1 MRRHRLI
8 RGFTVACA
16 FWCALLI
23 GAVGI
28 GNISDYKAM
37 INDVLGVNASFSGSA
52 DDYAFVSEYEDTI
65 SLLTERKRIAE
76 QIGEEGSVLLKNDGA
91 LPMNATSS
99 TPKRVTVLGSRAYTY
114 DANGNLRDSSLAFY
128 GGIVGSP
135 IRQQTVTVKEGKINL
150 PITLENAFAS
160 EHMEINPAL
169 VQTYTGK
176 NFPSLVK
183 GSEANGS
190 SGDAFSINEPS
201 ISLADCGNYG
211 NYSDACF
218 VVIGRASGE
227 GREYLPGQQG
237 IENKND
243 GSKSALGLSNDERNL
258 IRIANQIA
266 PGKVIVLINSAVA
279 MEIEDLKNDDLLNER
294 LGITDK
300 NERVSVNA
308 VLWIGLPGSYGMNGV
323 ARVISGTVS
332 PSGHLSDTYAVDA
345 SASPAAIN
353 FGTTSS
359 KGDFTWNS
367 SYFTGND
374 NAHYVVLAE
383 DLYTGYYYY
392 ETRYAD
398 IVENNRGNA
407 SSTKGGMGYG
417 EPQNA
422 TEWKYEYEV
431 SYSFGYGLSYTT
443 FEQSIVANSFT
454 ADYDNKTVSVDVL
467 VKNTGN
473 VKAKSA
479 VQLYMQS
486 PYTKYDIE
494 HGVEKSAI
502 QLVAVDKVELEP
514 GEETTVTLTT
524 YMKYLGSYD
533 KTVSHDG
540 VTGGYILEN
549 DDYYFAIGNGA
560 HEALN
565 NVLAARG
572 FGDSNKIF
580 VENNPSFKIE
590 NGTAV
595 WRPELEFT
603 SAGINATLLSVSEG
617 GKTIEN
623 QLADADY
630 NYFKNNTVTYLSRNA
645 WDTTFPEPYARLGVT
660 NEMELY
666 LNNRVYQLQYG
677 SSNVEFGVDHSED
690 EDENGVPYKNLT
702 IADMKLA
709 DFDDERW
716 DYLIAQ
722 ITFDEAWALAPYGGT
737 SCNMFLSVNAP
748 EVWQIDGPNGNITRS
763 LGNKANKDGN
773 LMVVSNNDP
782 NADYMSADM
791 PCEPMTAATFNPD
804 LLEEQGK
811 AYGEDML
818 WSRNGIIWAPGM
830 NLHRTPFNSRNHEY
844 YSEDPM
850 LTNILGTRF
859 VRGGLSKGAIL
870 AAKHFAF
877 NTQESFREGLSQMM
891 EEQSARELELRAFQG
906 IFEDVNYVNP
916 TSGTEHD
923 ALGLMSSFSRI
934 GVCGVNAHTGLM
946 KNILRG
952 EWGFKGL
959 SSTDM
964 VVGGKFFN
972 PQDAVI
978 NNVTFMATS
987 NGDNLLNSY
996 WPEYNNKDNVK
1007 NDPALCQALHENMHY
1022 YMYALANSSALN
1034 GISPDTVM
1042 TEPVYWWQTALVVGS
1057 AVLGTATVGL
1067 IVLACILKLRN
1078 KEDGILPNKIRVYKP
1093 LGGFILLAIGLM
1105 FAIVAFALYF
1115 ATYGALGYSHD
1126 YWVIAMVVIALWSFV
1141 CLLVNG
1147 LLAGNKP
1154 FFLDFFYVILAFT
1167 LTYATIRFI
1176 TPCLSPIGIYFTVHN
1191 MGDVEANALGVPR
1204 AIAAVVFFLLTIV
1217 CLRVASFIKLMQE
1230 KKEVGNVEKK

>member
-1 MRRHRLI
+1 MKKYKII
-8 RGFTVACA
+8 RGFTVVCA
-16 FWCALLI
+16 FLCALLI
-23 GAVGI
+23 GAGEI
-28 GNISDYKAM
+28 GKISDYKAM
-37 INDVLGVNASFSGSA
+37 INDVLGVSSSFSGSA
-52 DDYAFVSEYEDTI
+52 EDYAFTSDYEDTI

-76 QIGEEGSVLLKNDGA
+76 QIGEEGTVLLKNDGA

-99 TPKRVTVLGSRAYTY
+99 TPKKVTVLGSRAYTY
-114 DANGNLRDSSLAFY
+114 DSNGNLRDTSLAFY

-150 PITLENAFAS
+150 PITLENAFAN
-160 EHMEINPAL
+160 EFMKINPAL
-169 VQTYTGK
+169 VKAYTGK
-176 NFPSLVK
+176 NFPSKVE

-190 SGDAFSINEPS
+190 SGGPFSVNEPKIS
-201 ISLADCGNYG
+201 IEECGDYRE
-211 NYSDACF
+211 YSDACF
-218 VVIGRASGE
+218 VVIGRMSGE
-227 GREYLPGQQG
+227 GREYLPGQLG
-237 IENKND
+237 IADKSD

-258 IRIANQIA
+258 ITLANQIA

-279 MEIEDLKNDDLLNER
+279 MEIDELKNSDN
-294 LGITDK
+294 
-300 NERVSVNA
+300 VNA
-308 VLWIGLPGSYGMNGV
+308 VMWIGLPGSYGMNGV
-323 ARVISGTVS
+323 ARVISGTAS

-345 SASPAAIN
+345 SVSPAAIN
-353 FGTTSS
+353 FGVTSAD
-359 KGDFTWNS
+359 GGYFTWSDSRFNN
-367 SYFTGND
+367 ND

-398 IVENNRGNA
+398 TVERRGNA
-407 SSTKGGMGYG
+407 SAPVGMGYG
-417 EPQNA
+417 EPSNA
-422 TEWKYEYEV
+422 TEWKYENEV

-443 FEQSIVANSFT
+443 FEQKIVAGSLK
-454 ADYDNKTVSVDVL
+454 ADYDSKTISVDVL
-467 VKNTGN
+467 VKNTGA
-473 VKAKSA
+473 VTAKSV

-486 PYTKYDIE
+486 PYTKYDID
-494 HGVEKSAI
+494 HGIEKSAI
-502 QLVAVDKVELEP
+502 QLVAVGKVELEA
-514 GEETTVTLTT
+514 GEEKTVTLQT
-524 YMKYLGSYD
+524 YMKYLASYD

-549 DDYYFAIGNGA
+549 DNYFFSIGNGA

-572 FGDSNKIF
+572 
-580 VENNPSFKIE
+580 IE
-590 NGTAV
+590 EDRLFLEEGSSINHEGTAV

-603 SAGINATLLSVSEG
+603 NGVNATLLSVSEG
-617 GKTIEN
+617 GKIIEN
-623 QLADADY
+623 QLSDADY
-630 NYFKNNTVTYLSRNA
+630 NYFNSNTVTYLSRNA
-645 WDTTFPEPYARLGVT
+645 WDTTFPVAYTKLRVT
-660 NEMELY
+660 SGMELY
-666 LNNRVYQLQYG
+666 LNNRVYQLQSG

-690 EDENGVPYKNLT
+690 EDENGVPYENLS

-709 DFDDERW
+709 AFDDERW
-716 DYLIAQ
+716 EYLIVQ

-763 LGNKANKDGN
+763 LGNKANKDGDI
-773 LMVVSNNDP
+773 MVVSKNDP

-791 PCEPMTAATFNPD
+791 PCEPMTAATFNPE

-818 WSRNGIIWAPGM
+818 WSRNGMIWAPGM

-964 VVGGKFFN
+964 VVGGRFFN

-1007 NDPALCQALHENMHY
+1007 NDPALCQALQENMHY
-1022 YMYALANSSALN
+1022 YMYAIANSSALN

-1042 TEPVYWWQTALVVGS
+1042 TVPVYWWQTALVVGS
-1057 AVLGTATVGL
+1057 AVLGAASVGL
-1067 IVLACILKLRN
+1067 MAWATAIKLR
-1078 KEDGILPNKIRVYKP
+1078 KRKTTTE
-1093 LGGFILLAIGLM
+1093 
-1105 FAIVAFALYF
+1105 
-1115 ATYGALGYSHD
+1115 T
-1126 YWVIAMVVIALWSFV
+1126 
-1141 CLLVNG
+1141 
-1147 LLAGNKP
+1147 
-1154 FFLDFFYVILAFT
+1154 T
-1167 LTYATIRFI
+1167 E
-1176 TPCLSPIGIYFTVHN
+1176 
-1191 MGDVEANALGVPR
+1191 EAQN
-1204 AIAAVVFFLLTIV
+1204 
-1217 CLRVASFIKLMQE
+1217 E
-1230 KKEVGNVEKK
+1230 Y

>member
-1 MRRHRLI
+1 MKYKII

-16 FWCALLI
+16 FWCAILI

-37 INDVLGVNASFSGSA
+37 INDVLGVNSSYSGSA
-52 DDYAFVSEYEDTI
+52 EDYAFTSEYEDTV
-65 SLLTERKRIAE
+65 SLLTERMRVAE

-91 LPMNATSS
+91 LPLNAKSAS
-99 TPKRVTVLGSRAYTY
+99 PKKVTVLGSRAYTY

-135 IRQQTVTVKEGKINL
+135 IRQQTVTVKDGKINL

-169 VQTYTGK
+169 VQTYSNK
-176 NFPSLVK
+176 NFPNLVV

-190 SGDAFSINEPS
+190 SGGPFAINEPA
-201 ISLADCGNYG
+201 ITLRDCGNYG

-218 VVIGRASGE
+218 VVIGRTSGE
-227 GREYLPGQQG
+227 GREYLPGQLG
-237 IENKND
+237 IADKSD

-258 IRIANQIA
+258 ITLANDIA
-266 PGKVIVLINSAVA
+266 PGKVIVLLNSAVA
-279 MEIEDLKNDDLLNER
+279 MEIDELKNSD
-294 LGITDK
+294 I
-300 NERVSVNA
+300 VNA

-323 ARVISGTVS
+323 ARVISGTAS

-345 SASPAAIN
+345 SASPAAVN
-353 FGTTSS
+353 FGVNSADGGS
-359 KGDFTWNS
+359 FTWSDSRFNN
-367 SYFTGND
+367 ND

-398 IVENNRGNA
+398 VVLGKGNA
-407 SSTKGGMGYG
+407 SAPVGMGYG
-417 EPQNA
+417 EPNGA
-422 TEWKYEYEV
+422 TAWKYENEV
-431 SYSFGYGLSYTT
+431 SYSFGYGLSYST
-443 FEQSIVANSFT
+443 FEQSIVPNSLKP
-454 ADYDNKTVSVDVL
+454 DYENKTVSVDVL
-467 VKNTGN
+467 VKNTGL
-473 VKAKSA
+473 VTAKSV

-486 PYTKYDIE
+486 PYTSYDIA

-502 QLVAVDKVELEP
+502 QLVAVEKVELAS
-514 GEETTVTLTT
+514 GEETTVTLQT

-572 FGDSNKIF
+572 
-580 VENNPSFKIE
+580 VEQERLFLEEGSSINQQ
-590 NGTAV
+590 GTAV
-595 WRPELEFT
+595 WRPELEFN
-603 SAGINATLLSVSEG
+603 GGVNATLLATSEG
-617 GKTIEN
+617 GKIIEN
-623 QLADADY
+623 QLSDADY
-630 NYFKNNTVTYLSRNA
+630 NYFNRNTVTYLSRNA
-645 WDTTFPEPYARLGVT
+645 WDTTFPVAYTRLGVT

-666 LNNRVYQLQYG
+666 LNNRVYQLQSG

-690 EDENGVPYKNLT
+690 EDENGVPYENLT

-709 DFDDERW
+709 AFDDERW
-716 DYLIAQ
+716 EYLIVQ

-763 LGNKANKDGN
+763 LGNKANKNGN
-773 LMVVSNNDP
+773 VMVVSSNDP

-818 WSRNGIIWAPGM
+818 WSRNGMIWAPGM

-906 IFEDVNYVNP
+906 IFEDANYINP
-916 TSGTEHD
+916 TVGTEHD

-964 VVGGKFFN
+964 VVGGRFFN

-1007 NDPALCQALHENMHY
+1007 NDPALCQALQENMHY

-1034 GISPDTVM
+1034 GISPDTVI
-1042 TEPVYWWQTALVVGS
+1042 TEPVYWWQTALVVGA
-1057 AVLGTATVGL
+1057 AVLGAATVGL
-1067 IVLACILKLRN
+1067 IAWASVIKLR
-1078 KEDGILPNKIRVYKP
+1078 
-1093 LGGFILLAIGLM
+1093 
-1105 FAIVAFALYF
+1105 
-1115 ATYGALGYSHD
+1115 
-1126 YWVIAMVVIALWSFV
+1126 
-1141 CLLVNG
+1141 
-1147 LLAGNKP
+1147 
-1154 FFLDFFYVILAFT
+1154 
-1167 LTYATIRFI
+1167 
-1176 TPCLSPIGIYFTVHN
+1176 
-1191 MGDVEANALGVPR
+1191 
-1204 AIAAVVFFLLTIV
+1204 
-1217 CLRVASFIKLMQE
+1217 
-1230 KKEVGNVEKK
+1230 KKETKTEGGAQQ